1 MLCFVWSVDLGRPW
15 RTHEAF
21 QVILKE
27 QVRALI
33 KLGAQPQLL
42 VRITGWVYF
51 YLCRAG
57 YVSDIHSWSSVGSCL
72 ALMFLSYELGELS
85 QWQCYKNSTV
95 NIVVAITITVRHCN
109 TLLVLGN
116 ITSLIMIILGLFL

>member
-42 VRITGWVYF
+42 VRITG
-51 YLCRAG
+51 
-57 YVSDIHSWSSVGSCL
+57 
-72 ALMFLSYELGELS
+72 
-85 QWQCYKNSTV
+85 
-95 NIVVAITITVRHCN
+95 
-109 TLLVLGN
+109 
-116 ITSLIMIILGLFL
+116 